1 MMKEAIKCVFCCSSI
16 EEKNFGIV
24 ILGKYICA
32 DCERKITHLTGD
44 DPNYD
49 VYQGGLKRIW
59 FNEA

>member
-1 MMKEAIKCVFCCSSI
+1 MKEALECVFCSSSI
-16 EEKNFGIV
+16 EKTNFGIV

-32 DCERKITHLTGD
+32 DCERKIAHLTGD

-49 VYQGGLKRIW
+49 IYQGGLKRIW